1 MRFSEM
7 SSYFLLFLRLL
18 RFLSLGGCLFKS
30 FTKMRLKRRIFAL
43 CKYLA
48 IKFLIRILRS
58 YPKISIF
65 QNKKKERFRAAPLD
79 VPMVFLSPIFN

>member
-1 MRFSEM
+1 M
-7 SSYFLLFLRLL
+7 SSYFLLFLRLP

-30 FTKMRLKRRIFAL
+30 FTKMRSKCRIFAL

-58 YPKISIF
+58 YPYFRIF
-65 QNKKKERFRAAPLD
+65 QNKKRSGFLPLPLFD
-79 VPMVFLSPIFN
+79 ATCL